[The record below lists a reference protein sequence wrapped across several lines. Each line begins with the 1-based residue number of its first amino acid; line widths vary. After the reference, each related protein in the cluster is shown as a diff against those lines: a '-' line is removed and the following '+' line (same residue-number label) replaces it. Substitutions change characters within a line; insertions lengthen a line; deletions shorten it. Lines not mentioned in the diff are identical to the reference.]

1 MTYGFRRHCSRQLL
15 CEHIM
20 PSTAEYEEQVNLLRH
35 GSDALRIACTSSSSF
50 LTSPTC
56 KVQFLIV
63 FDSSFNPP
71 TIAHLELINR
81 TIANPAFVPRSETA
95 EANVLLLLA
104 VQNADKPTAPAPL
117 ADRLSMMEQFSLE
130 VGKAANCRMSKVNI
144 AVGITKYPRFVDK
157 AEVVFHMFPGVEEQ
171 VYLTGYDTLIRL
183 LDGKYYP
190 SETIEDALGDFMT
203 RCKIVCYIRDN
214 PKWGTAA
221 EQVQFVEDIRVG
233 GRRDIPRHW
242 ADRIWL
248 LSYADPICHPGD
260 VTDGPQKL
268 DLAIVSSTAARD
280 ASKHGK
286 STEGLTLI
294 HIVPHGVMTYIVEN
308 KLYRG

>member
-1 MTYGFRRHCSRQLL
+1 
-15 CEHIM
+15 M
-20 PSTAEYEEQVNLLRH
+20 PSTAEYEEQVDLLRR
-35 GSDALRIACTSSSSF
+35 GSDALRIAYTSSSAF

-56 KVQFLIV
+56 KVQSLIV

-81 TIANPAFVPRSETA
+81 TIANPAFVPRSATA

-117 ADRLSMMEQFSLE
+117 ADRLSMMQQFSLE
-130 VGKAANCRMSKVNI
+130 IGRAADCRISKVNI

-157 AEVVFHMFPGVEEQ
+157 AEAVFHMFPGVEEQ

-183 LDGKYYP
+183 LDAKYYP
-190 SETIEDALGDFMT
+190 CQTLQYALGDFMT
-203 RCKIVCYIRDN
+203 RCKIVCYVRDN

-221 EQVQFVEDIRVG
+221 EQVQFVQDIKA
-233 GRRDIPRHW
+233 GRRTDIPRLW

-260 VTDGPQKL
+260 VTNELHKL

-286 STEGLTLI
+286 VRFMIAEVCRACDRFFADVLRMSNNMLT
-294 HIVPHGVMTYIVEN
+294 
-308 KLYRG
+308 